1 MTEWRLARR
10 AGDRMGGGTAL
21 LLCSMAGCS
30 LRDCLGSRLVLCPV
44 EAAVVLRRSLACTGR
59 HRSSFHHLR
68 LPGCIPVTLAVV
80 VLCYLFRVN
89 SKCLLNFH

>member
-1 MTEWRLARR
+1 MAEWRQERR

-21 LLCSMAGCS
+21 LQCSVADCS
-30 LRDCLGSRLVLCPV
+30 LHDCLGSRLVLSLV

-59 HRSSFHHLR
+59 RSSFRHLR

-80 VLCYLFRVN
+80 VLCYLLKGLYLRFIDI
-89 SKCLLNFH
+89 S